1 MAKIQ
6 VVFKLNGD
14 NREVFVD
21 PGMTLLDLI
30 REDLGL
36 IGAKRGCGT
45 GECGACTVILD
56 RKAVPSCLVLAASVS
71 GSEIT
76 TIEGISDGGRLHML
90 QQAFIDYQ
98 ATQCGF
104 CTPGFILSA
113 KAFLDDN
120 PYPSRMEVKEALLGN
135 LCRCTGYKKIVD
147 AVMSVVEARK

>member
-1 MAKIQ
+1 MGKYN

-14 NREVFVD
+14 IREVYVD

-36 IGAKRGCGT
+36 IGAKKGCGT
-45 GECGACTVILD
+45 GECGACTVIMNG
-56 RKAVPSCLVLAASVS
+56 RAVPSCLVLAASVN
-71 GSEIT
+71 GSEVT
-76 TIEGISDGGRLHML
+76 TIEGLAEGGRLHPL
-90 QQAFIDYQ
+90 QQAFIDHQ

-113 KAFLDDN
+113 KAFLDEN
-120 PYPSRMEVKEALLGN
+120 PYPSRLEVEEALLGN

-147 AVMSVVEARK
+147 AVMSVVEGNP